1 MRLSRQGEHT
11 GKGRKKR
18 GLLERREEG
27 QGGSE
32 AGALWGQGSE
42 WFGEVSK
49 GWTVPS
55 GLGIQDPG
63 FFFNS
68 NFYFVLEYSWF
79 TVLLVSGKQE
89 SDSVILG
96 LHIHSP
102 PDPHPI

>member
-49 GWTVPS
+49 GWTVLS

-63 FFFNS
+63 FF
-68 NFYFVLEYSWF
+68 L
-79 TVLLVSGKQE
+79 
-89 SDSVILG
+89 ILIFI
-96 LHIHSP
+96 LYWSIV
-102 PDPHPI
+102 DLQCC